1 MRGLL
6 EPGADLISRG
16 QLCAVHILHIWRRA
30 EPPPLPPAWRYL
42 PGMLAAQH
50 ASGARFWGQP
60 APPPAPG
67 PRAGGGPRPAR
78 ISWLLP
84 PLAAPVAPGQ
94 AWGSTTTGK
103 GDKTWPSPGGAQWC
117 LETSGAICPIPV
129 PHCKDEGRVLER
141 SGTLSRVMRLSPVV
155 WPRPLQILISVF
167 NFQRSVSA
175 KAQRSSRSVAS
186 HVWYRP
192 GWGFISSLPG

>member
-1 MRGLL
+1 MQGGVGLAGESAECFCSPQSGGSAPSPGVGGGADLSWPSLAAHPSPQGGLRPSPVAEGASLPPQEARGRVPARRRRPCVRGLP

-16 QLCAVHILHIWRRA
+16 QLCAVHIWRRA

-67 PRAGGGPRPAR
+67 PGAGGGPRPAR

-84 PLAAPVAPGQ
+84 LP
-94 AWGSTTTGK
+94 W
-103 GDKTWPSPGGAQWC
+103 WF
-117 LETSGAICPIPV
+117 
-129 PHCKDEGRVLER
+129 
-141 SGTLSRVMRLSPVV
+141 PVV
-155 WPRPLQILISVF
+155 PGDLRGHLPDPCPPLQ
-167 NFQRSVSA
+167 R
-175 KAQRSSRSVAS
+175 
-186 HVWYRP
+186 
-192 GWGFISSLPG
+192 

>member
-1 MRGLL
+1 MAWRGRVLSVFAPRKAVGRLLPLGWEGVPTSPGLALRPIPAPRGGSGPPQWLRGPPSHPRKRGGGCRPGGGGPCVRGLP

-16 QLCAVHILHIWRRA
+16 QLCAVHIWRRA

-67 PRAGGGPRPAR
+67 PGAGGGPRPAR

-84 PLAAPVAPGQ
+84 LP
-94 AWGSTTTGK
+94 W
-103 GDKTWPSPGGAQWC
+103 WF
-117 LETSGAICPIPV
+117 
-129 PHCKDEGRVLER
+129 
-141 SGTLSRVMRLSPVV
+141 PVV
-155 WPRPLQILISVF
+155 PGDLRGHLPDPCPPLQ
-167 NFQRSVSA
+167 R
-175 KAQRSSRSVAS
+175 
-186 HVWYRP
+186 
-192 GWGFISSLPG
+192 